1 MNRLLA
7 VTSIIEAATGLVLLA
22 VPSFVVRMLLGE
34 ALGGPISLTVARVG
48 GVALLTLG
56 VACWLAHTDTQ
67 SRAARGLVSAM
78 IIYNLGLALILGR
91 AGFVLQTTGIA
102 LWPAVILHSV
112 MAVWSIRRLPMEK
125 RGWRQMV

>member
-1 MNRLLA
+1 MRYGTNRLLS
-7 VTSIIEAATGLVLLA
+7 VTALIEAAAGLVLLA
-22 VPSFVVRMLLGE
+22 VPSMAVRMVIGV
-34 ALGGPISLTVARVG
+34 AIDDPITLTVARVG

-56 VACWLAHTDTQ
+56 VACWLAHTDWE

-102 LWPAVILHSV
+102 L
-112 MAVWSIRRLPMEK
+112 
-125 RGWRQMV
+125 

>member
-7 VTSIIEAATGLVLLA
+7 VTALVEAATGLALLA

-34 ALGGPISLTVARVG
+34 ALEGPISLTVARVG

-56 VACWLAHTDTQ
+56 VACWLARGDSQ
-67 SRAARGLVSAM
+67 SRAAQGLVSAM

-91 AGFVLQTTGIA
+91 AGFVSQATGIA
-102 LWPAVILHSV
+102 LWPAVILHSI
-112 MAVWSIRRLPMEK
+112 MAVWSIRRVPVE
-125 RGWRQMV
+125 RRSSRRNI